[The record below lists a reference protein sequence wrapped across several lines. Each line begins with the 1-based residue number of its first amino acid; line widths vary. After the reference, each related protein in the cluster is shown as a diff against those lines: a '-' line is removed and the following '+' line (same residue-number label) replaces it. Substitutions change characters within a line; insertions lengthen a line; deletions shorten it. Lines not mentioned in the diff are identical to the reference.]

1 MTLGGVWG
9 IIQREGALPEYG
21 DAFLALRKDTM
32 DTYKIF
38 MIVGIVVLA
47 IGWIAYGIWI
57 HKVRQEEK
65 DQPKPVS
72 QRLQKTRSE
81 VLDWAQ
87 KMKNFESPGEQA
99 RKRKLQAE
107 QDKDKPQD
115 PTS

>member
-1 MTLGGVWG
+1 
-9 IIQREGALPEYG
+9 
-21 DAFLALRKDTM
+21 LALRKDAM

-65 DQPKPVS
+65 NQPKPVS
-72 QRLQKTRSE
+72 HRLQKTRSE
-81 VLDWAQ
+81 VVDWAQ
-87 KMKNFESPGEQA
+87 KMKDFESPREQA

-107 QDKDKPQD
+107 QNKDKPQD
-115 PTS
+115 TTS

>member
-1 MTLGGVWG
+1 LTFGGVWG

-32 DTYKIF
+32 YKIF
-38 MIVGIVVLA
+38 MIVGIVVLG

-65 DQPKPVS
+65 NQPKPVS

-81 VLDWAQ
+81 VLGWAQ
-87 KMKNFESPGEQA
+87 KMKNFESPREQA

-107 QDKDKPQD
+107 QNKDKPQD